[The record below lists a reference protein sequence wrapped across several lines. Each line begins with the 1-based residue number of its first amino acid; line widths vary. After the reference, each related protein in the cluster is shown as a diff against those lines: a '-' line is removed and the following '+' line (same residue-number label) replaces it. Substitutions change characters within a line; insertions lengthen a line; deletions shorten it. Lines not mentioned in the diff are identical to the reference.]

1 MSKNSQHILGRA
13 WIIIWG
19 LQIYLLLL
27 IWANRLKFVLFNRS
41 NLPHMLPS
49 YCVVGSE
56 VGPWR
61 ETLTCQ
67 LMTSHLLLV
76 LLVLNGSVFW
86 GKMLSLLDFFFC
98 IHASFNNNV
107 LRGYLRE
114 VMWLLGNR
122 VLSLESSLEL
132 APGLVFTEVYS
143 CSHLILGIRVWIYD
157 FLSPNHL

>member
-27 IWANRLKFVLFNRS
+27 IWANRLKFVLINRS
-41 NLPHMLPS
+41 NLAHMLPS

-86 GKMLSLLDFFFC
+86 GKMLSLLDFFLLSPCFFQQLY
-98 IHASFNNNV
+98 IERVFE
-107 LRGYLRE
+107 RGY
-114 VMWLLGNR
+114 VTSW
-122 VLSLESSLEL
+122 
-132 APGLVFTEVYS
+132 
-143 CSHLILGIRVWIYD
+143 
-157 FLSPNHL
+157 